1 MRRERT
7 AGVSPRDGI
16 MEVAFEQWT
25 EHIGRQTGI
34 SRLQRF
40 PALQGLGIGIIFSG
54 RDGAA
59 PESDSRTGR
68 VQRKLL

>member
-40 PALQGLGIGIIFSG
+40 PALQGDGIG
-54 RDGAA
+54 
-59 PESDSRTGR
+59 
-68 VQRKLL
+68 Q

>member
-40 PALQGLGIGIIFSG
+40 PAL
-54 RDGAA
+54 
-59 PESDSRTGR
+59 
-68 VQRKLL
+68 

>member
-25 EHIGRQTGI
+25 EHIGYRQSAENI
-34 SRLQRF
+34 L
-40 PALQGLGIGIIFSG
+40 
-54 RDGAA
+54 
-59 PESDSRTGR
+59 
-68 VQRKLL
+68 